1 MASNPNL
8 REGTARAIANRLAG
22 PVAEKYQRPANVEK
36 FMKDSFDYQMG
47 LNAGG
52 IESTDASGITR
63 LNLVN
68 KGVLDDLD
76 RTRLSM
82 TKPYMTAMP
91 PNFREFVG
99 DFGRAAGDTL
109 GAVGEKIMSGGVTG
123 DLLNFIKDKY
133 EGSKQKL
140 NRIVNPPGETVNKNL
155 EGILQNIDASNNP
168 LFNQQVFDPI
178 RVSDMDPSTMMA
190 EATGVENIFNKI
202 NELRNFGNEIGL
214 DRFKFDPLN
223 PNKGVDFTDT
233 FMFNDNPVN
242 YNIGID
248 PTGNLRFGLG
258 FNY

>member
-1 MASNPNL
+1 M
-8 REGTARAIANRLAG
+8 
-22 PVAEKYQRPANVEK
+22 
-36 FMKDSFDYQMG
+36 
-47 LNAGG
+47 AGG
-52 IESTDASGITR
+52 TTYEDATGLER

-68 KGVLDDLD
+68 KNFKDDKGGTILSL
-76 RTRLSM
+76 TRPEL
-82 TKPYMTAMP
+82 TAVP
-91 PNFREFVG
+91 PTLGEFIG
-99 DFGRAAGDTL
+99 DIAGGAGDML
-109 GAVGEKIMSGGVTG
+109 GAVGQKVMSGGVTG

-140 NRIVNPPGETVNKNL
+140 NRFLNPPGEKVNENL

-202 NELRNFGNEIGL
+202 NQLRNFGTEMGL

-223 PNKGVDFTDT
+223 PNKGVDFEDT
-233 FMFNDNPVN
+233 FMFNDNPVD

-248 PTGNLRFGLG
+248 PTGTFRFGLG